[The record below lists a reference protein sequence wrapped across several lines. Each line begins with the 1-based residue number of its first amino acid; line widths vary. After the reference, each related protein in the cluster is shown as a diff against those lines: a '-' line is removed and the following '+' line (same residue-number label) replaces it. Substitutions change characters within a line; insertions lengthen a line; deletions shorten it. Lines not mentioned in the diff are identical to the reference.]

1 MASEFQVT
9 SMEEVGQAPS
19 PWVPLHEAVGNVLA
33 GLSKGRTSLAS
44 AEQHNG
50 PSAQP
55 AKN

>member
-1 MASEFQVT
+1 VT